1 MRNLIYARGRSIS
14 VKKNFRLDGL
24 IPLTIAL
31 NKKSIYKDRMLDINV
46 E

>member
-1 MRNLIYARGRSIS
+1 MQEEDQC
-14 VKKNFRLDGL
+14 NFFFLWLDGL

-31 NKKSIYKDRMLDINV
+31 NKKSIYKDRMLDIV